1 MNEGRKAAQGSPRKR
16 TTRNTLPITRDHAF
30 PLIIPLAQSSAQPQ
44 SVQVAV
50 AFRAQLAAQPT
61 THTESPL
68 SVHSH
73 HCASSLLAKPHPSL
87 HSTRFASDSQ
97 LFVRLLLRVPFESRR
112 HLAAT
117 PRRVSYL
124 CESCPVANSE
134 CPGTNPA
141 SSDVSMS
148 PPSWP
153 DVIAVTTS
161 L

>member
-61 THTESPL
+61 THTESSL

-87 HSTRFASDSQ
+87 RSTRALRPTRSASCA
-97 LFVRLLLRVPFESRR
+97 FVFFGLLLSRAVTWPLL
-112 HLAAT
+112 LAASRT
-117 PRRVSYL
+117 CVSRAQSPTVSVRARIRLPVTSQCHRRR
-124 CESCPVANSE
+124 
-134 CPGTNPA
+134 GQ
-141 SSDVSMS
+141 M
-148 PPSWP
+148 
-153 DVIAVTTS
+153 
-161 L
+161 